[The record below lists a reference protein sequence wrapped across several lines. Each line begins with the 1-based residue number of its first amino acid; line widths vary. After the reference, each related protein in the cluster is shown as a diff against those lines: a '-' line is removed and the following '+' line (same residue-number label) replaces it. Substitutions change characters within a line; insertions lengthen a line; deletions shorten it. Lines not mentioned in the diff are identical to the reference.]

1 MTALSARL
9 GVDLT
14 ARNAGRTI
22 MKQKIILVVSVL
34 FGLVAFWLTT
44 SFLQSQKAELERQK
58 RELFPAHEQLKV
70 VAAAKDLPTGTT
82 LRMED
87 IGEKTVSKRDFGDKA
102 VQVKDFRMILGKKL
116 KFPLKARE
124 PIEWNYVD
132 VPYIPGS
139 GLAGMIKVGLRA
151 VSITV
156 GGSAAVSGLIQP
168 NDRVDIV
175 GTFSFPSKTIPGEME
190 TVTLTILQ
198 DVTVLACGQNLA
210 RQVTGSA
217 ADSVRR
223 GVTSFNSVTF
233 EVSPSEGELL
243 IFAENMKGRLS
254 LILRNPEDITYKKDL
269 PEINFKYLEKKIP
282 ELNLDRQ
289 QNIRHRLDL

>member
-1 MTALSARL
+1 
-9 GVDLT
+9 
-14 ARNAGRTI
+14 
-22 MKQKIILVVSVL
+22 MKQKIILVVSIL
-34 FGLVAFWLTT
+34 FGLIGFWLTA
-44 SFLQSQKAELERQK
+44 SYLQSQRAEFERQK
-58 RELFPAHEQLKV
+58 RDLFPAREQMKV
-70 VAAAKDLPTGTT
+70 VAAAKDLPSGTT

-87 IGEKTVSKRDFGDKA
+87 IGEKTVSKHDFGDKV

-116 KFPLKARE
+116 KFPLKAKE

-132 VPYIPGS
+132 VPYFPGS

-151 VSITV
+151 ASITV

-168 NDRVDIV
+168 NDRVDII
-175 GTFSFPSKTIPGEME
+175 GTFSFPSKTLAGEME
-190 TVTLTILQ
+190 IVTLTILQ

-217 ADSVRR
+217 AESTRR
-223 GVTSFNSVTF
+223 GATAYNSVTF
-233 EVSPSEGELL
+233 EVSPSEAELL

-254 LILRNPEDITYKKDL
+254 LILRNPEDINFKNDL